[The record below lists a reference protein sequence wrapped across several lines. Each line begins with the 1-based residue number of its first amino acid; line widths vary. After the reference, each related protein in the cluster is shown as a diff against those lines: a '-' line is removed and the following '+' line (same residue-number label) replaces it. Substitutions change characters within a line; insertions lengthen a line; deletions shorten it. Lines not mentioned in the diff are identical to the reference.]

1 MLIAPEGGWQYP
13 DFMSTR
19 RVFVKSA
26 ALLGA
31 ASLVPERA
39 PAQLE
44 HAEAVIADTR
54 FDGTSVDFDR
64 PMSAESVVDPA
75 TLARDEAYWNRV
87 AQNYRSIESVT
98 NMEAGYFGM
107 MATPVLEAFHRNIDR
122 ANRGSSHFSRR
133 EFPAIAQSV
142 RERVASFVGAKPTEI
157 VLSRGAT
164 EALQALISQYVRVG
178 AGDTVMYADLDY
190 NAMQWAMNALA
201 ARRGANVA
209 RLNIPE
215 PATREGI
222 LAAYTTAL
230 DANPRTRLLLLT
242 HCNNKTGLIIPVK
255 DIVAIARQRD
265 VDVVVDA
272 AHSFGQVPLSV
283 QDLDAD
289 FVGLNLHKWIGAPVG
304 AGAMYIRE
312 GKLDL
317 IERAHAD
324 ESAPASRIE
333 SRLHTGTA
341 NFAIVMTIPDALDFQ
356 AKIGVENKAAR
367 LRYLRDSWVK
377 GVRSVSG
384 VQVLTPD
391 DADLVGAITSFRLH
405 GRTTTPANQA
415 IAKMLLDEF
424 GLFTFYRTGLAK
436 GDCVR
441 VTPALYNGVADAHQ
455 LAKAITTIAARG

>member
-1 MLIAPEGGWQYP
+1 MKG
-13 DFMSTR
+13 
-19 RVFVKSA
+19 A
-26 ALLGA
+26 ALFGA
-31 ASLVPERA
+31 ASLVSERA
-39 PAQLE
+39 HANSANADSASGAQTNESAAMIGAE
-44 HAEAVIADTR
+44 HA
-54 FDGTSVDFDR
+54 
-64 PMSAESVVDPA
+64 VDPA
-75 TLARDEAYWNRV
+75 VLARDEAHWNRI
-87 AQNYRSIESVT
+87 AQNYRVIDSVT

-122 ANRGSSHFSRR
+122 ANRGSSYFSRR
-133 EFPAIAQSV
+133 EFPAIAERV

-157 VLSRGAT
+157 ALSRGAT

-190 NAMQWAMNALA
+190 NAMQWAMNGLA
-201 ARRGANVA
+201 TRRGANVA
-209 RLNIPE
+209 RIDIPE
-215 PATREGI
+215 PVTRDGI
-222 LAAYTTAL
+222 LAVYTTAL

-242 HCNNKTGLIIPVK
+242 HCNNKTGLILPVK
-255 DIVAIARQRD
+255 DIVAMARTRG

-312 GKLDL
+312 GKLDM

-324 ESAPASRIE
+324 ESAPIDRIE
-333 SRLHTGTA
+333 SRLHTGTT
-341 NFAIVMTIPDALDFQ
+341 NFSIVMTIPDALDFQ
-356 AKIGVENKAAR
+356 AKIGMENKAAR

-377 GVRSVSG
+377 GVRTVSG

-391 DADLVGAITSFRLH
+391 DEGLVGAITSFRLH
-405 GRTTTPANQA
+405 GRTTSAANQA
-415 IAKMLLDEF
+415 IAKTLLEEF
-424 GLFTFYRTGLAK
+424 GLFTFYRTGLSK

-441 VTPALYNGVADAHQ
+441 VTPALYNGIADADR
-455 LAKAITTIAARG
+455 LAKAIKTVAARG

>member
-1 MLIAPEGGWQYP
+1 
-13 DFMSTR
+13 MSTR

-39 PAQLE
+39 HAQSATADARF
-44 HAEAVIADTR
+44 AENAADS
-54 FDGTSVDFDR
+54 DA
-64 PMSAESVVDPA
+64 PISAESVVDPA
-75 TLARDEAYWNRV
+75 TLARDEAHWNRV
-87 AQNYRSIESVT
+87 AQHYRSIDSVT

-122 ANRGSSHFSRR
+122 ANRGSSYFSRR

-157 VLSRGAT
+157 ALSRGAT

-178 AGDTVMYADLDY
+178 PGDTVMYADLDY

-209 RLNIPE
+209 RLAIPE

-317 IERAHAD
+317 IGRAHAD
-324 ESAPASRIE
+324 RAVDGLDDVALADGQALIG
-333 SRLHTGTA
+333 RLAAELIAAAGQALVAVGQAVEAGT
-341 NFAIVMTIPDALDFQ
+341 TEDADDG
-356 AKIGVENKAAR
+356 AE
-367 LRYLRDSWVK
+367 
-377 GVRSVSG
+377 
-384 VQVLTPD
+384 PD
-391 DADLVGAITSFRLH
+391 DGAD
-405 GRTTTPANQA
+405 
-415 IAKMLLDEF
+415 EE
-424 GLFTFYRTGLAK
+424 
-436 GDCVR
+436 
-441 VTPALYNGVADAHQ
+441 
-455 LAKAITTIAARG
+455 